1 MILAEQWYSS
11 NDLMGLFLFEE
22 TIMEDLIPALA
33 KKNREPKTLYYIGS
47 TIHSLKIEIHGDEN
61 NNITETC
68 LN

>member
-11 NDLMGLFLFEE
+11 DDLMGLFLFEE

-33 KKNREPKTLYYIGS
+33 KKNREPKTLYYIS
-47 TIHSLKIEIHGDEN
+47 DAIYSLKIEIHGDEN
-61 NNITETC
+61 NNVTETC